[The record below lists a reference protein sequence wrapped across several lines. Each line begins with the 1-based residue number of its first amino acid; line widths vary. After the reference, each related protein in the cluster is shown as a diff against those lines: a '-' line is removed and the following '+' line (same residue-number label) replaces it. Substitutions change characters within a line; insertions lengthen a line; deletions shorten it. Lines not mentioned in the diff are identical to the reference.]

1 MLNLH
6 GKLALA
12 LFALLLV
19 LAVLFIG
26 LTTWLLRA
34 HDLEVRQQA
43 NAALADN
50 VARSALLMLD
60 GKTSDEALMECFKEL
75 VRLNPDIEAYLV
87 SPDGDIITSSSSD
100 LARSRLGLE
109 PIHAFLA
116 DAPLPI
122 YGDDPKRADGRIVFS
137 AAPLPDTPTPSAYL
151 YLALQ
156 RDASVTPLEVVGQ
169 ISQGSL
175 AARLALWSTALVCA
189 VTFLLGIALFF
200 FLTRRLRRLTQAVE
214 RYRPGDAL
222 SVAAAPPGLMSD
234 EVDRLGNVFNQMTHT
249 IEAQLRELR
258 EVDAQRRELITNVS
272 HDLRTPL
279 TSLRGY
285 LETLQLK
292 NGTLTLAEQEHFLE
306 VASRQSERLGVLIHE
321 LFELAKLDAGQV
333 TPQPE
338 PFSLAEL
345 AQDVLAEFR
354 LQAEAKGVRLEFEPE
369 RDVLVR
375 GDVALLERVLANL
388 LDNAVRHT
396 PAGGAVALSLES
408 VESAVGDFVQ
418 TCVTDTGEGI
428 AAEDL
433 PRIFERYYRPSE
445 GHAGRAEGS
454 GAGLGL
460 AIATRI
466 LELHGSHFEVRSTLG
481 QGTVFSFKLQA
492 ES

>member
-1 MLNLH
+1 MLNSLH

-12 LFALLLV
+12 LFTLLLV

-34 HDLEVRQQA
+34 HDLEVRQRA
-43 NAALADN
+43 NTALADN

-87 SPDGDIITSSSSD
+87 SPDGHIITSSSSD
-100 LARSRLGLE
+100 LVRSELSLG
-109 PIHAFLA
+109 PIRAFLA
-116 DAPLPI
+116 GAPLPI
-122 YGDDPKRADGRIVFS
+122 YGDDPQQTDGRIVFS
-137 AAPLPDTPTPSAYL
+137 AAPLPDEQTPRAYL

-156 RDASVTPLEVVGQ
+156 RDAGVTPWEMVGQ
-169 ISQGSL
+169 IAQGSL
-175 AARLALWSTALVCA
+175 AARFALWTTALVCA
-189 VTFLLGIALFF
+189 VTFLLGVGLFL
-200 FLTRRLRRLTQAVE
+200 FLTRRLRRLTRVVE
-214 RYRPGDAL
+214 RYQPGVAL
-222 SVAAAPPGLMSD
+222 PAPTSAGPLSD
-234 EVDRLGNVFNQMTHT
+234 EVDRLGSVFSQMTYT
-249 IEAQLRELR
+249 IEAQLRELK
-258 EVDAQRRELITNVS
+258 EADLQRRELITNVS

-292 NGTLTLAEQEHFLE
+292 NGTLTLAEQERFLG
-306 VASRQSERLGVLIHE
+306 VALRQSERLGVLIHE
-321 LFELAKLDAGQV
+321 LFELAKLDSGQV
-333 TPQPE
+333 TPQRE

-396 PAGGAVALSLES
+396 PTGGTVALSLES
-408 VESAVGDFVQ
+408 VSSAAGSAVQTFVA
-418 TCVTDTGEGI
+418 DTGEGI
-428 AAEDL
+428 SARDL
-433 PRIFERYYRPSE
+433 PHIFERYYRPPE
-445 GHAGRAEGS
+445 GHTGSCEGS

-460 AIATRI
+460 AIAKRI
-466 LELHGSHFEVRSTLG
+466 LELHDSHFEVRSVLG
-481 QGTVFSFKLQA
+481 QGTVFSFQLQA
-492 ES
+492 EG